1 LVDAEVAAA
10 LRPYARRAGL
20 HGTTAF
26 NIGVPREFRVPD
38 FGLHR
43 TTDLGVWNATA
54 AVVVEVLSPGD
65 TAWQKLGFY
74 AEHEV
79 DELVMVDP
87 DERTVVWLA
96 RSDDTYVEV
105 ERSAVL
111 DVDVAEVVGQIEW
124 P

>member
-1 LVDAEVAAA
+1 MLAILLPYVD
-10 LRPYARRAGL
+10 RARL
-20 HGTTAF
+20 HITTAF
-26 NIGVPREFRVPD
+26 NVGTPRDFRVPD
-38 FGLHR
+38 LGVHR

-54 AVVVEVLSPGD
+54 AIAVEVLSPQD
-65 TAWQKLGFY
+65 SAWEKLGFY

-79 DELVMVDP
+79 DEVVMVDP

-96 RSDDTYVEV
+96 RSGDTYVEV

-111 DVDVAEVVGQIEW
+111 DVDVGEIVGQIEW